1 MKKFFAIVKC
11 EYKKVVLTWAFLLG
25 TFAAPL
31 FAVFVGVVPML
42 LFSIQGE
49 PKRIAIVEQSGAVA
63 ARIRNNLS
71 PEKVNEKAQRAMQES
86 FKDVNPAQ
94 QEKMRRGAEQI
105 GALFLFED
113 LKPDG
118 KSPEQIRSE
127 LNERILSRNL
137 DAYLIV
143 PENIGA
149 PETKVFFYARNAGDF
164 VANSTLEDAVN
175 EAIRAERLSRANI
188 DEAKLQA
195 LSKKVDFEVSK
206 VSEKGEQ
213 KDSGSSFVISFAIG
227 FMIYITLAIYGQAIM
242 GAVVEE
248 KETRIAEILFSS
260 AKPFQLMLG
269 KLVGVGLAGLTQLVI
284 WLGSGV
290 ALLLF
295 GLSQLSSMGFSLTA
309 PNITPLAIL
318 FFVVFFLL
326 GFFLFATIFALI
338 GSMVTTVQ
346 EGSQFAFLPVTIL
359 LITLYCIFP
368 VARDPNSNFAVWTS
382 MAPFVASMVMPV
394 RISLE
399 TPPLWQILVSILVN
413 FAAVA
418 GMVWVAAKVYRT
430 GMLMYGK
437 RATIPEVWK
446 WIRQS

>member
-1 MKKFFAIVKC
+1 M
-11 EYKKVVLTWAFLLG
+11 
-25 TFAAPL
+25 
-31 FAVFVGVVPML
+31 
-42 LFSIQGE
+42 
-49 PKRIAIVEQSGAVA
+49 
-63 ARIRNNLS
+63 
-71 PEKVNEKAQRAMQES
+71 
-86 FKDVNPAQ
+86 
-94 QEKMRRGAEQI
+94 
-105 GALFLFED
+105 FLFED
-113 LKPDG
+113 LKPEG

-127 LNERILSRNL
+127 LNERILSKDL
-137 DAYLIV
+137 DAYLIL
-143 PENIGA
+143 PENIDA
-149 PETKVFFYARNAGDF
+149 KDAKVFFFARNAGDF
-164 VANSTLEDAVN
+164 VANSTLENAVN

-188 DEAKLQA
+188 DEAKLQVF
-195 LSKKVDFEVSK
+195 SRKVVFEVSK
-206 VSEKGEQ
+206 VSEKGAE
-213 KDSGSSFVISFAIG
+213 KDTGSSFVISFAIG
-227 FMIYITLAIYGQAIM
+227 FIIYITLSIYGQAIM

-269 KLVGVGLAGLTQLVI
+269 KLVGVGLAGMTQLVI
-284 WLGSGV
+284 WLGSGL

-295 GLSQLSSMGFSLTA
+295 GLKQMSDMGIAISA
-309 PNITPLAIL
+309 PNITLLSI
-318 FFVVFFLL
+318 VFFIIFFLV

-346 EGSQFAFLPVTIL
+346 EGSQFAFIPVMIL
-359 LITLYCIFP
+359 LVALYCIFP
-368 VARDPNSNFAVWTS
+368 VAREPNSSFAVWAS
-382 MAPFVASMVMPV
+382 LMPFVASMVMPV

-413 FAAVA
+413 CAAVA